1 MGNELHSIVLVLSTL
16 RGEWKKGD
24 YRQGGFYRGE
34 GATKKIIE
42 GSVMFARQARTKDA
56 LKR

>member
-1 MGNELHSIVLVLSTL
+1 MEERWLST
-16 RGEWKKGD
+16 
-24 YRQGGFYRGE
+24 GGFSRGE